1 METGTHRARK
11 RPGPRM
17 GSWFRLPFLRRSHAG
32 SSEFPTPSS
41 RQNSGDSALPEPRTR
56 YWTKLL
62 SQLLALLPSL
72 FQKLL
77 LWSQLF
83 GGMIPTRWLDFAASH
98 GALRALRGRVKS
110 AAPTVPKSLS
120 SLRLDSSEDLVV
132 SSLDWLE
139 EGLQWQSSDLEL
151 KLKAQERAL
160 DSTAH
165 TFLLEQQLWG
175 VELLPSSFQAGLVS
189 PRELGSS
196 GPLSTQNLGNFKVVS
211 YLLNPSYL
219 DCLPQLELRCQNSV
233 GAGQL
238 VDFRTL
244 PPEGCYLS
252 EDGCHPQPLRA
263 EMSATAWRRCPP
275 LSTEGLPEIHHLR
288 MKRLEF
294 LQANKGPELP
304 TPDQDNGYHSLEE
317 EHSLLRM
324 GSQLCTENPAQAV
337 APAGASQEPTE
348 KKGELVIQEVS
359 QSPQGS
365 SLPCELPVEK
375 ECEEDHTNVVDY
387 SEIGDN
393 LPASTRP
400 VCSNKLIDYIL
411 GGASS
416 DLESSSESESED
428 WDEEPEDDGFD
439 SDGSLSESDVEQD
452 SEGLH
457 LWNSFYSVDPYNP
470 QNFTATIQTSARIAP
485 GDPSDS
491 GKFWSASSDVGSSG
505 VGPLPETPDHS
516 SGEEEDWESS
526 ADEAENLRLWNSFCN
541 SEDPY
546 NLLNFKAPF
555 QTSGKNRKSCQD
567 AKASSEATVT
577 FSGHH
582 TLLSCKAQ
590 LLESQEDN
598 CPGCG
603 LGEALSGERYT
614 HIKRKKVTFL
624 EEVTEY
630 YISGDEDRKGPWEEF
645 ARDGCRF
652 QKRIQETEVAI
663 GYCLTFE
670 HRERMFSRLQ
680 GHLSKDLLFVVQQ
693 C

>member
-1 METGTHRARK
+1 METGTRRARK
-11 RPGPRM
+11 RPGPRL
-17 GSWFRLPFLRRSHAG
+17 GSWFRLPYLRRSHAC
-32 SSEFPTPSS
+32 SSELPPPSS
-41 RQNSGDSALPEPRTR
+41 RQNPADSALPEPRTR

-62 SQLLALLPSL
+62 SQLLALLPCL
-72 FQKLL
+72 LQKLL

-98 GALRALRGRVKS
+98 SALRALRGREES
-110 AAPTVPKSLS
+110 AAGTVQKSLS
-120 SLRLDSSEDLVV
+120 SLRLDSSEDMVV

-139 EGLQWQSSDLEL
+139 EGLQWKCSSSDLEL

-160 DSTAH
+160 DSPAPA
-165 TFLLEQQLWG
+165 FLLEQQLWG
-175 VELLPSSFQAGLVS
+175 VELLPSSLQAGLVS
-189 PRELGSS
+189 HRDLGSSSS
-196 GPLSTQNLGNFKVVS
+196 GPLSTQSLGNFKVVS
-211 YLLNPSYL
+211 YLLSPSFL
-219 DCLPQLELRCQNSV
+219 DYLPQLELRCQNSA
-233 GAGQL
+233 GAGQF

-244 PPEGCYLS
+244 PPESCYLS

-275 LSTEGLPEIHHLR
+275 LSAEGLPEIHHLR

-294 LQANKGPELP
+294 LQANKGQELP

-324 GSQLCTENPAQAV
+324 DPQHCTDNPAQV
-337 APAGASQEPTE
+337 VSPAAARLEPTE
-348 KKGELVIQEVS
+348 KKPELVIQEVS
-359 QSPQGS
+359 QSTQGS
-365 SLPCELPVEK
+365 SELPVEK
-375 ECEEDHTNVVDY
+375 ECEEDHTNVTDL
-387 SEIGDN
+387 SDRGES
-393 LPASTRP
+393 LPVSTRP

-416 DLESSSESESED
+416 DLEASSDSESED

-439 SDGSLSESDVEQD
+439 SHGSLSESDMEQD

-457 LWNSFYSVDPYNP
+457 LWNSFHSVDPYNP
-470 QNFTATIQTSARIAP
+470 QNFTATIQTAARIAP
-485 GDPSDS
+485 RDPSDS
-491 GKFWSASSDVGSSG
+491 GKSWSGSSDVGSG
-505 VGPLPETPDHS
+505 QAGPLPETPDHS
-516 SGEEEDWESS
+516 SGEEDDWESS
-526 ADEAENLRLWNSFCN
+526 ADEAENLKLWNSFCN

-555 QTSGKNRKSCQD
+555 QTSGKNWKGCQD
-567 AKASSEATVT
+567 SKASSDATVA

-603 LGEALSGERYT
+603 LGEALAGKRYT

-663 GYCLTFE
+663 GYCLAFE
-670 HRERMFSRLQ
+670 HRERVFSRLQ
-680 GHLSKDLLFVVQQ
+680 EPVKGLTVVQQ